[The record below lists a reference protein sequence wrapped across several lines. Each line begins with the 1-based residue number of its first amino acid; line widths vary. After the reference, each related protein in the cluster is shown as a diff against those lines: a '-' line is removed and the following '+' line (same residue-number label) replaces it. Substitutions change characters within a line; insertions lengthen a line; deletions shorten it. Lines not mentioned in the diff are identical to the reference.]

1 MDKLVDPLRERKMC
15 IIITRENNK
24 YVLIRK
30 GRCVGIGIY
39 EKSTKIKAFKRK
51 KSAIKWAKKNDINIE
66 NLDMVY

>member
-1 MDKLVDPLRERKMC
+1 MC

-24 YVLIRK
+24 FVLIRK

-39 EKSTKIKAFKRK
+39 EKSTKIKSFRRK
-51 KSAIKWAKKNDINIE
+51 ESAIKWAKKRDIKIE